1 MAALRRD
8 RHEMLQ
14 LAEAV
19 LRQHPIAFGIEQI
32 CGGLAH
38 HHRTVRSGAKMHAAF
53 AFIAQVQL
61 RKYWLVASRKRCLGA
76 ALFLQ
81 PGKREFQVLASTQF
95 AGGIIRARTEITAW
109 AEAPD
114 RHAVAGFRN
123 GIADPKLGEKGFATQ
138 VFKPEELLAAE
149 LAAQAALPVHRR

>member
-38 HHRTVRSGAKMHAAF
+38 HHRTVRAGAKMHAAF

-61 RKYWLVASRKRCLGA
+61 RKYRLVASRKRCLGA

-95 AGGIIRARTEITAW
+95 AGGIIRARTKIAAW
-109 AEAPD
+109 PQAPD
-114 RHAVAGFRN
+114 RDAVTGFRN
-123 GIADPKLGEKGFATQ
+123 GIADSKFGEEWFACQ
-138 VFKPEELLAAE
+138 VFKSEGLLAAE
-149 LAAQAALPVHRR
+149 LAAQAALPVRRR